1 MIHISYLRGK
11 DLSIATTVTR
21 KSKHQQCK
29 KFIVRHLV
37 CSHRPLGSNE
47 HGQLLLSSSAIHRP
61 HGLSWRL
68 RPATFHS
75 CFYPWWLFYS
85 TGISNMLRFP
95 KAVFSPMVFWPL
107 FRDCKPATWWC
118 QTLAFLLTPWIL
130 GFPMILRLDLHL
142 WSLFFS
148 HSSQKSHSFSPRPL
162 QFFKTSAT
170 WKTLTCSW
178 DLRPGFDGT
187 LGPSRPVLLHA
198 HPGEILLE
206 DFISLMTPLSLIS
219 AISQI

>member
-1 MIHISYLRGK
+1 MSMGSSFFQVLP
-11 DLSIATTVTR
+11 SIDHTA
-21 KSKHQQCK
+21 C
-29 KFIVRHLV
+29 
-37 CSHRPLGSNE
+37 LGGS
-47 HGQLLLSSSAIHRP
+47 GQLHSTAVSTLGDFFTVLAYLICWGFQRLYFHQWSS
-61 HGLSWRL
+61 G
-68 RPATFHS
+68 
-75 CFYPWWLFYS
+75 
-85 TGISNMLRFP
+85 
-95 KAVFSPMVFWPL
+95 L

-118 QTLAFLLTPWIL
+118 QTLASLLTPWIL
-130 GFPMILRLDLHL
+130 GFPMILRLDCHL

-206 DFISLMTPLSLIS
+206 DFISLTTPLSLIS
-219 AISQI
+219 ATFSDLIDLN